1 MPIFVRRFDR
11 HDFINKR
18 SIFYDL
24 IALIK
29 WAMMKQ
35 SKYEKHEGSREKKT
49 KITINIWCQG
59 DDAHTN
65 SPTSE
70 GSRNL
75 NFVVFNFFAFRL
87 TCVRM
92 KGAGNKRTTKV
103 YKPTNWYPR
112 KKEEKKKNQNFDG
125 TTTSHFHMFHF
136 YRSYTSPVD
145 ERTGELL
152 VAAAAAALTDFC
164 NNCLLQSVHGE
175 LDTRTT
181 HIEYLLLFSCLF
193 LALLFWFR
201 IRIYT
206 ICICIFSASSFHV
219 CVCVGSGF
227 LL

>member
-1 MPIFVRRFDR
+1 
-11 HDFINKR
+11 
-18 SIFYDL
+18 
-24 IALIK
+24 
-29 WAMMKQ
+29 
-35 SKYEKHEGSREKKT
+35 
-49 KITINIWCQG
+49 
-59 DDAHTN
+59 
-65 SPTSE
+65 
-70 GSRNL
+70 
-75 NFVVFNFFAFRL
+75 
-87 TCVRM
+87 
-92 KGAGNKRTTKV
+92 
-103 YKPTNWYPR
+103 
-112 KKEEKKKNQNFDG
+112 
-125 TTTSHFHMFHF
+125 MFHF

-152 VAAAAAALTDFC
+152 VAAAALTDFC